1 MWVIR
6 IFHVLACLVMSQS
19 LLHKRLRQKVCL
31 YKGKRF
37 KLISC
42 LHRGICDDLIFINVI
57 HFIMSLSL
65 ECQHDFSAVCHGNLT
80 RRQFITI
87 CTDVF
92 WDTCQVFFCSIAT
105 KASGVLLKQLITTD
119 NAMRRSF
126 DLVGAK
132 NAAQKEAQI
141 KSSCVLQYVKQRCLW
156 VRAARISSYSS
167 EVKLKLDYLTSP
179 HYTEPLHMPV
189 SKLWR

>member
-1 MWVIR
+1 M
-6 IFHVLACLVMSQS
+6 
-19 LLHKRLRQKVCL
+19 
-31 YKGKRF
+31 
-37 KLISC
+37 SC

-57 HFIMSLSL
+57 HFIMSLSF

-119 NAMRRSF
+119 TMPCEGVLTW
-126 DLVGAK
+126 LV
-132 NAAQKEAQI
+132 
-141 KSSCVLQYVKQRCLW
+141 
-156 VRAARISSYSS
+156 
-167 EVKLKLDYLTSP
+167 LKMP
-179 HYTEPLHMPV
+179 HKKKH
-189 SKLWR
+189 K